1 MRLNLLAIAVLCAA
15 VQLISEEQV
24 AAQELPVGE
33 FRVEPMS
40 GAIGSVVTVSG
51 DFDRDITQV
60 SLRCRYRDLGEE
72 TYNLARVLAVPSSSF
87 TFDYTIP
94 AEMNVV
100 QYTDVFTLPLGGE
113 CAFYAEAGHK
123 LATAQ
128 VDFTVIEDP
137 ATMPLAGLRNTPDGA
152 SGPSIIA
159 VVLAI
164 GAITLVTLAWREGI
178 PPDTKALPP
187 SESRNTA
194 GRVRHAAP

>member
-24 AAQELPVGE
+24 EAQELPVGE

-40 GAIGSVVTVSG
+40 GAIGSVVTISG

-100 QYTDVFTLPLGGE
+100 QYTDVFTLPPGGE

-128 VDFTVIEDP
+128 VAFTVVDGP
-137 ATMPLAGLRNTPDGA
+137 AAMPSTGLTNGLNGA
-152 SGPSIIA
+152 PGRPTIA
-159 VVLAI
+159 VFLAVAGIVLVSL
-164 GAITLVTLAWREGI
+164 GWRAR
-178 PPDTKALPP
+178 KSA
-187 SESRNTA
+187 
-194 GRVRHAAP
+194 

>member
-1 MRLNLLAIAVLCAA
+1 MRLDLVATAVLCAA
-15 VQLISEEQV
+15 LVLVSEAQV

-60 SLRCRYRDLGEE
+60 SLRCWYRDLREE
-72 TYNLARVLAVPSSSF
+72 TYNLARVLAVPSTSF

-100 QYTDVFTLPLGGE
+100 QYTDVFTLPPGGE

-123 LATAQ
+123 AATAQ
-128 VDFTVIEDP
+128 VAFTVVDGP
-137 ATMPLAGLRNTPDGA
+137 AAMPSTGLPNGSNGA
-152 SGPSIIA
+152 PGRPTIA
-159 VVLAI
+159 VFLAFAGIVL
-164 GAITLVTLAWREGI
+164 VSLAWRAR
-178 PPDTKALPP
+178 KSA
-187 SESRNTA
+187 
-194 GRVRHAAP
+194 